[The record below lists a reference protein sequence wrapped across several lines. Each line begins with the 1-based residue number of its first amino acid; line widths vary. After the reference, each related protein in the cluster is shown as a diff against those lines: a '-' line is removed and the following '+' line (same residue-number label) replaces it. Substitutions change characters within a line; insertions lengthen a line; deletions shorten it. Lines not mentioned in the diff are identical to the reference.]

1 MRKVSQQNGQIDWI
15 KECFKPLPA
24 RPKGWVT
31 QKEVQQITGNSRSS
45 VQEKLTEMIKAGEI
59 QVIEC
64 LENGH
69 RVKVYG
75 KK

>member
-1 MRKVSQQNGQIDWI
+1 MNWI
-15 KECFKPLPA
+15 KEKFKPLPK

-31 QKEVQQITGNSRSS
+31 QKEIQEMTGNSRSV
-45 VQEKLTEMIKAGEI
+45 VQKKLDEMIKAGEI
-59 QVIEC
+59 QFMEC

>member
-1 MRKVSQQNGQIDWI
+1 MNWI
-15 KECFKPLPA
+15 KENFKPLPA

-31 QKEVQQITGNSRSS
+31 QKEIQEMTGNSRSV
-45 VQEKLTEMIKAGEI
+45 VQKKLDEMIKAGEI
-59 QVIEC
+59 QFMEC

>member
-1 MRKVSQQNGQIDWI
+1 MNWI
-15 KECFKPLPA
+15 KENFKPLPA

-31 QKEVQQITGNSRSS
+31 QKEIQEMTGNSRSV
-45 VQEKLTEMIKAGEI
+45 VQKKLYEMIKAGEI
-59 QVIEC
+59 QFMEC

>member
-1 MRKVSQQNGQIDWI
+1 MNWI
-15 KECFKPLPA
+15 KEKFKPLPK

-31 QKEVQQITGNSRSS
+31 QNEIQEMTGNSRSV
-45 VQEKLTEMIKAGEI
+45 VQKKLGEMIKAGEI
-59 QVIEC
+59 QVMEC

>member
-1 MRKVSQQNGQIDWI
+1 MNWI
-15 KECFKPLPA
+15 KENFKPLPV

-31 QKEVQQITGNSRSS
+31 QKEIQEMTGNSRSV
-45 VQEKLTEMIKAGEI
+45 VQKKLDEMIKAGEI
-59 QVIEC
+59 QVMEC

>member
-1 MRKVSQQNGQIDWI
+1 MNWI
-15 KECFKPLPA
+15 KESFKPLPA

-31 QKEVQQITGNSRSS
+31 QKEIQEMTGNSRSV
-45 VQEKLTEMIKAGEI
+45 VQKKLDEMIKAGEI
-59 QVIEC
+59 QFMEC